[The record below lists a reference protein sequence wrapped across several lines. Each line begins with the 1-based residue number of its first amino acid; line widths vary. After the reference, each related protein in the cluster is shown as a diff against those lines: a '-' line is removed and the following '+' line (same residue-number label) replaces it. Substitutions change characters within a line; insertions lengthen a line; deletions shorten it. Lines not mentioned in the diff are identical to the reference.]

1 MNRREFLEVAST
13 GTAVAALGRCAAAQ
27 PDADP
32 LNIRTNFP
40 VVDEGTY
47 LDAPYITPSSRAA
60 TEAGCQFIEAKSR
73 GPVALGK
80 MLEKKEAVR
89 SQFANLVGSA
99 PDEIGFLSAT
109 SDGENTIANALD
121 LKPGDNV
128 VLDELHFSTSYI
140 LYRQLEQTRG
150 IELRIA
156 KAEDGA
162 VPVEAFEP
170 LVDGRTR
177 LISVAWVSHQNGFL
191 HDIDALADLAHGAG
205 AYLYADAIQAA
216 GMVPIDVQRT
226 PIDCFASGTYKWLL
240 GGFGIAPFFV
250 RRSILDQ
257 VPPDRLGFLQ
267 VERELEGYQY
277 EFFTNAKKFE
287 YATPAFG
294 AFYELG
300 AGLSCLEEVGIE
312 RIHAHGVTLAH
323 RARRGLVDLGIRPL
337 TPEGNQTAIVS
348 FENPTDQDTAARL
361 FSEANIKLTFREGG
375 RQIRIGAA
383 LFNTASDIDRFLETT
398 ARLV

>member
-1 MNRREFLEVAST
+1 
-13 GTAVAALGRCAAAQ
+13 
-27 PDADP
+27 
-32 LNIRTNFP
+32 
-40 VVDEGTY
+40 
-47 LDAPYITPSSRAA
+47 
-60 TEAGCQFIEAKSR
+60 
-73 GPVALGK
+73 
-80 MLEKKEAVR
+80 
-89 SQFANLVGSA
+89 
-99 PDEIGFLSAT
+99 
-109 SDGENTIANALD
+109 
-121 LKPGDNV
+121 
-128 VLDELHFSTSYI
+128 
-140 LYRQLEQTRG
+140 
-150 IELRIA
+150 
-156 KAEDGA
+156 
-162 VPVEAFEP
+162 
-170 LVDGRTR
+170 
-177 LISVAWVSHQNGFL
+177 
-191 HDIDALADLAHGAG
+191 
-205 AYLYADAIQAA
+205 
-216 GMVPIDVQRT
+216 MVPIDVQRT

-337 TPEGNQTAIVS
+337 TPEGNQTAIVA